1 MTILYVALIF
11 IVFFIAFLIFGDE
24 QTQGGIPIPIII
36 GFIVIFLIA
45 LAQMN
50 A

>member
-1 MTILYVALIF
+1 MTILYIALIF

>member
-1 MTILYVALIF
+1 MA
-11 IVFFIAFLIFGDE
+11 FFIYDLFLIFGDE